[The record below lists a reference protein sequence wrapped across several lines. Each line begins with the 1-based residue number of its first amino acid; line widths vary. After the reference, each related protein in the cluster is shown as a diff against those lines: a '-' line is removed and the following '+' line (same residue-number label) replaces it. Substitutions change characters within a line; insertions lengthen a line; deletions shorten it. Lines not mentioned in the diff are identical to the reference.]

1 MIHLLYTPPF
11 AMRHD
16 RSRRKPTNQIVK
28 PENEKQSWEIL
39 SIQINKAK
47 GSADTGASDHIERKT
62 IPKNADPTR
71 THLNR
76 ELVEFPDGVSDRTE
90 AISHRIRTTGI
101 SPDQVLAI
109 RIVLSGT
116 HEDMMKRHDE
126 GRLDEWCDD
135 NLQWL
140 RHTFGKGNTVSA
152 VLHMDEHTPHIHATV
167 VPIVTEE
174 HRKAK
179 KKQTEDKRS
188 YRKKSDT
195 VRLCADDVLTR
206 EKLVAY
212 HDSYAKAMAK
222 YGLQRGVRG
231 SEARHTTAQYY
242 RDLKRQTGKLEANVQ
257 QLQTEQR
264 QAEQQLNEVKQEI
277 KSEKLEAAKTEAK
290 TALVAKVGSLLGSG
304 KLKEL
309 EADNHALQSKVT
321 ARDESIELL
330 QQQIQRQQ
338 EEHHRQLMEMQAK
351 HRREMVDKE
360 AEHQKKVSFLKS
372 IISKAQ
378 TWFPLFQELVH
389 MEKFCLKVGFNERQT
404 ATLISGKP
412 LFYEGELYSEEHKRK
427 FKTERAG
434 FQVVKGP
441 SDKSKLVL
449 AINGQLIG
457 EWFKEQFNRLFS
469 SIRRTVEPYRKDKGM
484 GL

>member
-1 MIHLLYTPPF
+1 MGYI
-11 AMRHD
+11 
-16 RSRRKPTNQIVK
+16 
-28 PENEKQSWEIL
+28 

-71 THLNR
+71 TLLNR
-76 ELVEFPDGVSDRTE
+76 ELVEFPDGVADRTE
-90 AISHRIRTTGI
+90 AISHRIRTAGI
-101 SPDQVLAI
+101 KRKITPDQVRAI

-116 HEDMMKRHDE
+116 HEDLMKVQDE
-126 GRLDEWCDD
+126 GRLDEWCAD

-140 RHTFGKGNTVSA
+140 HCTFGRENTVSA

-167 VPIVTEE
+167 VPIVTGER
-174 HRKAK
+174 RKAK
-179 KKQTEDKRS
+179 KKQAEGKRR
-188 YRKKSDT
+188 YRKKADT

-212 HDSYAKAMAK
+212 HDSYADAMAK

-231 SEARHTTAQYY
+231 SEARHVTTAQYY
-242 RDLKRQTGKLEANVQ
+242 RDLKRQTGELEANVQ
-257 QLQTEQR
+257 KLQTEQR
-264 QAEQQLNEVKQEI
+264 QAEQQLDEVKQEI

-290 TALVAKVGSLLGSG
+290 TALVAKVGSLFGSG

-309 EADNHALQSKVT
+309 EADNRTLQGEVA
-321 ARDESIELL
+321 ARGESIELL
-330 QQQIQRQQ
+330 QAQMERQQ
-338 EEHHRQLMEMQAK
+338 EEHSRQLMEMQAK
-351 HRREMVDKE
+351 HCKEMTDKE
-360 AEHQKKVSFLKS
+360 AEHQKEVSFLKS
-372 IISKAQ
+372 IIQKAKK
-378 TWFPLFQELVH
+378 WFPLFQELVY

-404 ATLISGKP
+404 AMLISGKP

-427 FKTERAG
+427 FKTEKAG
-434 FQVVKGP
+434 FQVVKDP
-441 SDKSKLVL
+441 KDKSKLAL

-469 SIRRTVEPYRKDKGM
+469 SVRKTVEPLKRGKGM

>member
-1 MIHLLYTPPF
+1 MGYI
-11 AMRHD
+11 
-16 RSRRKPTNQIVK
+16 
-28 PENEKQSWEIL
+28 

-76 ELVEFPDGVSDRTE
+76 ELVEFSDGVSDRTE
-90 AISHRIRTTGI
+90 AISHRIRTAGI
-101 SPDQVLAI
+101 KRKITPDQVRAI

-116 HEDMMKRHDE
+116 HEDMMKIQDE

-140 RHTFGKGNTVSA
+140 HRTFGKENTVSA

-167 VPIVTEE
+167 VPIVTGER
-174 HRKAK
+174 RKAK
-179 KKQTEDKRS
+179 KKQAEDKRT
-188 YRKKSDT
+188 YRKKANA
-195 VRLCADDVLTR
+195 VRLCADDLMSR
-206 EKLVAY
+206 ERLIAY

-231 SEARHTTAQYY
+231 SEARHTTTAQYY
-242 RDLKRQTGKLEANVQ
+242 RDLKRQTGELEANVQ

-264 QAEQQLNEVKQEI
+264 QAERQLDEVRKGI

-309 EADNHALQSKVT
+309 EADNRTLQSEVA

-330 QQQIQRQQ
+330 QQQIERQR
-338 EEHHRQLMEMQAK
+338 EEHQRQLMELQAR
-351 HRREMVDKE
+351 HRREMSDKE
-360 AEHQKKVSFLKS
+360 AEHQKEVSFLKS
-372 IISKAQ
+372 IIQKAKE
-378 TWFPLFQELVH
+378 WFPLFQELVY
-389 MEKFCLKVGFNERQT
+389 MERFCLKVGFNERQT

-412 LFYEGELYSEEHKRK
+412 IFYEGELYSEEHKRK
-427 FKTERAG
+427 FKTENAG
-434 FQVVKGP
+434 FQVVKDP
-441 SDKSKLVL
+441 KDKSKLVL
-449 AINGQLIG
+449 CIEGKAIG
-457 EWFKEQFNRLFS
+457 EWFKEQFNKLFS
-469 SIRRTVEPYRKDKGM
+469 SVRRTVTPLKKGKGM
-484 GL
+484 GV